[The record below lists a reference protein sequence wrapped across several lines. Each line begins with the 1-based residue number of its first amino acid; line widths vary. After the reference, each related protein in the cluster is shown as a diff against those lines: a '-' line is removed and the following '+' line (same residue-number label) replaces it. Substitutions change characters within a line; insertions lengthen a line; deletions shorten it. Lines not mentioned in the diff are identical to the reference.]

1 MLVNVVIFASIL
13 LLLAL
18 PAFFDYYI
26 KLLASS
32 ALALAI
38 LTISW
43 LYLERDSGWISLG
56 HSIPFGVSA
65 YLFAI
70 NPPLLFLSP
79 LTALL
84 LYPLSM
90 LGKTLFPF
98 ATLLLSVI
106 FWYLAHHIVIE
117 GRGGEEGFTAL
128 SLDLNLAYVISAS
141 LFLLSYLLTWKLSNS
156 DLGLKVKAVRD
167 DEIAAKAIGMSPE
180 PLKMFAFIFSCSL
193 ASMAGVLHATIFG
206 HVSPD
211 VFSPY
216 FFLFPF
222 VAAIIGGRRL
232 WSCILGSYAVVGLS
246 WFLSPY
252 APGFHY
258 LIYAI
263 TIILASYVQA
273 HARSNR
279 TM

>member
-1 MLVNVVIFASIL
+1 MLANVVIFTSTL
-13 LLLAL
+13 LLLL
-18 PAFFDYYI
+18 MPAFFDYYI

-43 LYLERDSGWISLG
+43 LHLERDLGMASLG

-70 NPPLLFLSP
+70 NPSLLFLSP

-84 LYPLSM
+84 LYSLSM
-90 LGKTLFPF
+90 LGRTLFPF
-98 ATLLLSVI
+98 ATFFLSVT
-106 FWYLAHHIVIE
+106 FWYLAHHVVLG
-117 GRGGEEGFTAL
+117 GRGGEEGFEVP
-128 SLDLNLAYVISAS
+128 SLDLNLAYTLSAVV
-141 LFLLSYLLTWKLSNS
+141 FLLSYLLTWKVSNS
-156 DLGLKVKAVRD
+156 GLGLKVRAVRD
-167 DEIAAKAIGMSPE
+167 DEIAAKAIGMNPE
-180 PLKMFAFIFSCSL
+180 PLKIFTFTFSCGL
-193 ASMAGVLHATIFG
+193 ASITGVLHATIFG

-216 FFLFPF
+216 FSLFPF
-222 VAAIIGGRRL
+222 VAAMIGRRRL

-252 APGFHY
+252 VPGFHY

-263 TIILASYVQA
+263 TIILASRAQA
-273 HARSNR
+273 YARSNR
-279 TM
+279 AV